1 MIAAFYR
8 FHLNF
13 YVAGLFMRA
22 LLALFLLGY
31 VLHAEKALNTSL
43 IHHTKPTHAIRKT
56 PHLDHKITKNAKNP
70 NKEQVKQHKEHNN
83 AKLEPLHLWIYST
96 VFLIAYFKDGH
107 YKQGY
112 GLLLQNGHVLTSSEL
127 AYDKGMYAT
136 TFIAKMQDDSG
147 PMLICIARLHL
158 KAIDRNR
165 GLSLLNTHAF
175 TNDYCQVRPESYY
188 HARIYT
194 KYGQD
199 LLTKNSHPHKALQI
213 YYPKISDQGTFEVG
227 TFEVSTFKN
236 ILEKS
241 RKDIN
246 YSSQYLNYEDLHQII
261 QPLLKDVYG
270 RPLFNHKDE
279 FIGMAIS
286 LPSQN
291 NAFANKRVIQ
301 DFLLDLK
308 HRSIF

>member
-1 MIAAFYR
+1 MW
-8 FHLNF
+8 
-13 YVAGLFMRA
+13 A
-22 LLALFLLGY
+22 LLALFFLGC
-31 VLHAEKALNTSL
+31 VLHAEKALDTSL
-43 IHHTKPTHAIRKT
+43 IHHTKRSHATKKIPRQNQ
-56 PHLDHKITKNAKNP
+56 KITKSAKKP
-70 NKEQVKQHKEHNN
+70 NKQQVKQHKEQNN
-83 AKLEPLHLWIYST
+83 ANLEPLHLWIYST
-96 VFLIAYFKDGH
+96 VFLIAYFRDGH

-136 TFIAKMQDDSG
+136 TFVAKMQDDSG
-147 PMLICIARLHL
+147 PMLICVARLRL

-175 TNDYCQVRPESYY
+175 TNDYCQIRPESYY

-199 LLTKNSHPHKALQI
+199 LLTKNSNPRKALQI

-227 TFEVSTFKN
+227 TFEVSTYKD

-246 YSSQYLNYEDLHQII
+246 YSGQYLNYNLNYRDLHRII
-261 QPLLKDVYG
+261 RPLLKDVYG

-279 FIGMAIS
+279 FIGMAVS
-286 LPSQN
+286 LPNQN
-291 NAFANKRVIQ
+291 NVFATKRVIQ

>member
-1 MIAAFYR
+1 MW
-8 FHLNF
+8 
-13 YVAGLFMRA
+13 A
-22 LLALFLLGY
+22 LLALFFLGC
-31 VLHAEKALNTSL
+31 VLHAEKALDTSL
-43 IHHTKPTHAIRKT
+43 IHHAKPSHTTKKIPRQNQ
-56 PHLDHKITKNAKNP
+56 KITKSVKKP
-70 NKEQVKQHKEHNN
+70 NKQNFQQQVKQNKEHNN
-83 AKLEPLHLWIYST
+83 ANLEPLHLWIYST

-136 TFIAKMQDDSG
+136 TFVAKMQDDSG
-147 PMLICIARLHL
+147 PMLICVARLRL

-175 TNDYCQVRPESYY
+175 TNDYCQIRPESYY

-199 LLTKNSHPHKALQI
+199 LLTKNSNPRKALQI

-227 TFEVSTFKN
+227 TFEVRTYKN

-241 RKDIN
+241 HKDIN
-246 YSSQYLNYEDLHQII
+246 YSSQYLNYSDLHRII
-261 QPLLKDVYG
+261 RPLLKDVYG
-270 RPLFNHKDE
+270 RPLFNHQDE
-279 FIGMAIS
+279 FIGMAVS

-291 NAFANKRVIQ
+291 NVFATKRVIQ